1 MRSALD
7 RLYRTS
13 EVLAA
18 LFLVAVWAIVMLQVG
33 CNLLDLV
40 ADWTLGAPIGLVVPS
55 YAELAGYFLAATTFF
70 ALAST
75 WRAGGHVRVNLVLQ
89 TAPVAVARWIELWCI
104 AAAAVI
110 AAYFANHASGLCWQS
125 FVHGDVSF
133 GLVPVPLWVP
143 QFAMSLGLTVLVVA
157 LLDRA
162 AGLIRDHDAWASPPA
177 PSAISGVHAPLPG
190 A

>member
-13 EVLAA
+13 EVLGA
-18 LFLVAVWAIVMLQVG
+18 LFLVAVWAIVLLQVG
-33 CNLLDLV
+33 FNLLDLV

-55 YAELAGYFLAATTFF
+55 YGELAGFFLAATTFL

-75 WRAGGHVRVNLVLQ
+75 WRAGAHVRVNLVLR
-89 TAPVAVARWIELWCI
+89 TAPVAVARWIDLWCI
-104 AAAAVI
+104 AAAALI
-110 AAYFANHASGLCWQS
+110 GGYFAYHASGLCWQS
-125 FVHGDVSF
+125 FVHGDVSS
-133 GLVPVPLWVP
+133 GLVPVPLWLP
-143 QFAMSLGLTVLVVA
+143 QFAMSLGLTILVVA

-162 AGLIRDHDAWASPPA
+162 AGLISDQDAWASPPG
-177 PSAISGVHAPLPG
+177 PSAISGVHAQLPS